1 MYLRLLICV
10 RGRWA
15 TVGAMD
21 SGRGWLVVVATF
33 FSSFVTLGIAY
44 SFGAFFTDMAE
55 EFGSNRAATSVIFG
69 ITTFAFFWL
78 SLITGRLA
86 DRWGPR
92 PVLLVGALSLFVG
105 LWATSNVQSLGVG
118 YVTYGAGVGVAAAT
132 GYIPMVAVVGGW
144 FEKHRA
150 TAVGLA
156 VAGIGA
162 GTLVMSPLSA
172 ALVDRHGWR
181 DTYRIY
187 AIVGTAVLVL
197 CCALVQRPPGSDSAQ
212 TARFGDA
219 WASRVFR
226 RLQASALCSGLALF
240 VPFVFVGQYAK
251 ERGVGPVAAAVLV
264 GVLGGASVL
273 ARVGFGTAVRRFGS
287 VRLYRL
293 CFLLLA
299 ASFVVWFVAGSSY
312 ELLIAFAV
320 ILGVGY
326 GGFVAL
332 STIVLAERLG
342 VAGLGSILGLF
353 YTTQGLGGLLGPPLA
368 GWLIDATNSYRP
380 AIVICCCLTALAWL
394 ILRPLPVNAA
404 GGLEPEP
411 QRALADDLAGN

>member
-1 MYLRLLICV
+1 MAVHKARP
-10 RGRWA
+10 RGHYCA
-15 TVGAMD
+15 GVGLD
-21 SGRGWLVVVATF
+21 SSRAWLVVVATF

-44 SFGAFFTDMAE
+44 SFGAFFSDMAT
-55 EFGSNRAATSVIFG
+55 EFNSNRAATSIIFG

-92 PVLLVGALSLFVG
+92 PVLAFGALALFVG
-105 LWATSNVQSLGVG
+105 LFATSHVDSLGAG
-118 YVTYGAGVGVAAAT
+118 YVTYGAGVGIAAAC

-144 FEKHRA
+144 FERHRA

-172 ALVDRHGWR
+172 ALVDSYGWR
-181 DTYRIY
+181 STYRGL
-187 AIVGTAVLVL
+187 AFVGAAVLLL
-197 CCALVQRPPGSDSAQ
+197 CVVFVKRPPGQDSKQ
-212 TARFGDA
+212 PARFTEA
-219 WASRVFR
+219 WSSSVFKQ
-226 RLQASALCSGLALF
+226 LQLSAMCSGLALF

-251 ERGVGPVAAAVLV
+251 EQGVGAVAAAVLV

-273 ARVGFGTAVRRFGS
+273 ARIGFGTAVRRFGS
-287 VRLYRL
+287 IRLFR
-293 CFLLLA
+293 
-299 ASFVVWFVAGSSY
+299 ASFVLLAVSFAIWLVAGSSY
-312 ELLIAFAV
+312 TVLILFALV
-320 ILGVGY
+320 LGIGY

-332 STIVLAERLG
+332 STIVLAERFG
-342 VAGLGSILGLF
+342 TAGLGSIMGLF

-368 GWLIDATNSYRP
+368 GWLIDRSGSYRP
-380 AIVICCCLTALAWL
+380 AIVICCVLTVMARLLLA
-394 ILRPLPVNAA
+394 RLPVAPG

-411 QRALADDLAGN
+411 VG